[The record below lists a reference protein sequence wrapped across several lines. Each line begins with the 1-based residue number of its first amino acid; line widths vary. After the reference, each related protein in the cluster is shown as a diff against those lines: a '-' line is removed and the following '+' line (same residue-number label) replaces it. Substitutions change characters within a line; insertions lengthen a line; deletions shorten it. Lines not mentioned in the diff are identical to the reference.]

1 MIGKPTTSRDGSYV
15 NECDNEE
22 QRVGTMVER
31 ANQKTKQHLESHV
44 LKTVAVEQLVV
55 CLHQALGPIPSAT

>member
-1 MIGKPTTSRDGSYV
+1 MIRKQTTSRDGSYV

-31 ANQKTKQHLESHV
+31 ANQKTKHLESQV
-44 LKTVAVEQLVV
+44 LKTVALAQLVV
-55 CLHQALGPIPSAT
+55 CLHQALVPVPSAT